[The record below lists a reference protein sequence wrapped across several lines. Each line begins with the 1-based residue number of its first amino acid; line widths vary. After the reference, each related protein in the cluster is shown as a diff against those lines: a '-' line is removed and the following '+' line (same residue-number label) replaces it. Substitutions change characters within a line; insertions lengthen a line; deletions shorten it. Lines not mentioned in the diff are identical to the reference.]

1 MKEKQST
8 FSIPNLDQLNRRLVT
23 TGPVYGNER
32 VLLGGVGRGVGC
44 LYLCPVGGLIATLQP
59 EFCAA

>member
-32 VLLGGVGRGVGC
+32 VLLGGVGG
-44 LYLCPVGGLIATLQP
+44 GGLDVCIYVQWGV
-59 EFCAA
+59 